1 MSAVMSQ
8 YKGRINR
15 IVLKIAESYELSQN
29 DSEFVNLINVKE
41 LYIIKHLSIS
51 TDFETFICSPVRQA

>member
-29 DSEFVNLINVKE
+29 DSEFANLINVKE